1 MDSEKVIKRDNE
13 YVLHTYGRNPVVL
26 EKGHGL
32 YAEGP
37 EGQKYLDFTSGIGVN
52 SLGYCDLTWAEAVS
66 KQAHKLQHTS
76 NLYYTAPCGKLA
88 KKLCKRTGMSKVFFG
103 NSGAEAN
110 EGAIKAARKYS
121 VDHYSKDRTTVITLV
136 NSFHG
141 RTIAT
146 LTATG
151 QEVFHNYFGPFNE
164 GFLYAPAGDMEALQ
178 ELVDRNTCAVMLE
191 LIQGEG
197 GVMPLDEAYVK
208 GAAKLCEQYDLLLI
222 CDEVQVGNGRSGKL
236 YGYMHYGV
244 QPDIVSTAKG
254 LAGGLPLGA
263 TLDVVTR
270 GGESGLDAAER
281 IKRTFPQMKIII
293 VTSMPECSYLSRA
306 REIGVE
312 SFWYK
317 EEQRESLLDVMART
331 MAGESVYPD
340 ATPELQLG
348 LASSYQFTSRELE
361 VLREMTGGDTNQEIA
376 ERLHMSV
383 ATVKTHILN
392 MLEKTGFRNRTELAV
407 RAREIGLVIL
417 NRKN

>member
-1 MDSEKVIKRDNE
+1 MTIKN
-13 YVLHTYGRNPVVL
+13 
-26 EKGHGL
+26 
-32 YAEGP
+32 
-37 EGQKYLDFTSGIGVN
+37 
-52 SLGYCDLTWAEAVS
+52 
-66 KQAHKLQHTS
+66 
-76 NLYYTAPCGKLA
+76 
-88 KKLCKRTGMSKVFFG
+88 
-103 NSGAEAN
+103 
-110 EGAIKAARKYS
+110 
-121 VDHYSKDRTTVITLV
+121 TLV
-136 NSFHG
+136 VDDSKTELMF
-141 RTIAT
+141 
-146 LTATG
+146 LTDLL
-151 QEVFHNYFGPFNE
+151 VKN
-164 GFLYAPAGDMEALQ
+164 GFKVKTAENAEDAFRRLAEEKP
-178 ELVDRNTCAVMLE
+178 E
-191 LIQGEG
+191 LIL
-197 GVMPLDEAYVK
+197 M
-208 GAAKLCEQYDLLLI
+208 
-222 CDEVQVGNGRSGKL
+222 
-236 YGYMHYGV
+236 
-244 QPDIVSTAKG
+244 
-254 LAGGLPLGA
+254 
-263 TLDVVTR
+263 DVVTR

-317 EEQRESLLDVMART
+317 EEQRESLLDVMTRT